1 MKKNKDKAEMKAI
14 LIGIFAVLLLPV
26 KAQRVQLQVEGMAPA
41 EMGMLFLTDLAT
53 GANIDSTLVY
63 EGRFRFNVSTDSL
76 QFYKVGSRDL
86 SFVIISD
93 GTPISINFNRGIL
106 TGSALNEKLHGYD
119 LRISNLE
126 MNMMLAFI
134 AQNEE
139 RLNTLRELW
148 RKAMKEAVVE
158 NPDNL
163 IPAYYIGELFFYT
176 PREEM
181 LQLLSPDKAY
191 AKHPLCQ
198 QVLEQLNEEP

>member
-1 MKKNKDKAEMKAI
+1 MKKAI
-14 LIGIFAVLLLPV
+14 LIVFFAVLLLPIQ
-26 KAQRVQLQVEGMAPA
+26 AQQVQLRIEGMAPA
-41 EMGMLFLTDLAT
+41 EMGMLFLTDLAR
-53 GANIDSTLVY
+53 GVNVDSTLVY
-63 EGRFRFNVSTDSL
+63 EGRFRFNVTADSL

-86 SFVIISD
+86 SFVVISD
-93 GTPISINFNRGIL
+93 GTPISINFNRGML
-106 TGSALNEKLHGYD
+106 TGSALNEKLHDYD

-158 NPDNL
+158 NPDNV
-163 IPAYYIGELFFYT
+163 IPAYYIGEVFFYT

-181 LQLLSPDKAY
+181 LQLLSADKAY
-191 AKHPLCQ
+191 SKHPLCQ
-198 QVLEQLNEEP
+198 PVIEQLNEEP